1 MSTWRATFWVLT
13 VLGLLCLVASL
24 LFVESL
30 PAAERTDVGVL
41 RSLGGLGRV
50 ARDCTFMLVL
60 AAASLFNLPFMAY
73 IAVGSYIYVDF
84 FGETQQVY
92 TYFFAA
98 TAAVT
103 VLGPMV
109 HLRFGGAVST
119 KALTY
124 GLMGISAACG
134 VLLCVAGVLSAWFF
148 AALFALFATVE
159 ATVRPYTTNILL
171 SLRQSDV
178 GSASS
183 MINCVHTLFGVAG
196 MALIML
202 PFPNYI
208 VGLGVLMV
216 ASMTAAILAWA
227 AVCRRGLM
235 REEG

>member
-1 MSTWRATFWVLT
+1 MPRPISQSRQDSAGRSWLRTPQPR
-13 VLGLLCLVASL
+13 LGTAGLVALLVVANVIVPFSL
-24 LFVESL
+24 DIYTPSV
-30 PAAERTDVGVL
+30 PQ
-41 RSLGGLGRV
+41 
-50 ARDCTFMLVL
+50 ML
-60 AAASLFNLPFMAY
+60 
-73 IAVGSYIYVDF
+73 
-84 FGETQQVY
+84 
-92 TYFFAA
+92 
-98 TAAVT
+98 
-103 VLGPMV
+103 
-109 HLRFGGAVST
+109 
-119 KALTY
+119 
-124 GLMGISAACG
+124 
-134 VLLCVAGVLSAWFF
+134 AGVLSAWFF

-227 AVCRRGLM
+227 AACRRGLM